1 MWPELARMDL
11 RLRRRSMLW
20 YAVGMGIY
28 AFIVVAM
35 YPIMK
40 DDTSLSNLTQ
50 SNQTAAAL
58 FGVTGSLVS
67 PVGWTNGNLY
77 ANFLPLLVLLLTIG
91 YGANAIAGQT
101 EDGVL
106 GVMATL
112 PISRH
117 RLILEKAA
125 ALVVVALPMALA
137 TMAVVLAGP
146 HYQLDLG
153 VWPVVG
159 TTLTVVLLGI
169 DFGLLA
175 LAIGTATGRR
185 GVAIAASSVLAAAAY
200 LISSLA
206 PVISWAHTL
215 RYTSPFYWAIGDGQ
229 LARGP
234 SATAILVLAGAA
246 MVLLG
251 TALATIRGLDIR

>member
-1 MWPELARMDL
+1 MSPEVAWMDL

-20 YAVGMGIY
+20 YAVGMAAY
-28 AFIVVAM
+28 AFIIVAM
-35 YPIMK
+35 YPSMK
-40 DDTSLSNLTQ
+40 RDTSLSDLMQ
-50 SNQTAAAL
+50 GNQTAAAL
-58 FGVTGSLVS
+58 FGVTGSLTS

-91 YGANAIAGQT
+91 YGANAIAGQA

-106 GVMATL
+106 GVMASL
-112 PISRH
+112 PLSRR
-117 RLILEKAA
+117 RLVLEKAA

-137 TMAVVLAGP
+137 TMAVVLVGP

-153 VWPVVG
+153 VWPVIG
-159 TTLTVVLLGI
+159 TTLTVVLLGV

-175 LAIGTATGRR
+175 LAVGAASGRR
-185 GVAIAASSVLAAAAY
+185 GVALASSSVLAVAAY

-215 RYTSPFYWAIGDGQ
+215 RYVSLFYWAVGENQ
-229 LARGP
+229 LDNGP
-234 SATAILVLAGAA
+234 SATAIIVLAAVAVALVAA
-246 MVLLG
+246 
-251 TALATIRGLDIR
+251 TLAAVRRLDIR